1 MTMRTM
7 SGLGGLTATMVL
19 AAGLTAAAQD
29 AGEVFELKVTPEQT
43 AAATAAGTE
52 AGTKLGTAELPAG
65 KKIGVMLLSAQS
77 ASSQRIV
84 AATEEI
90 AALLGYEV
98 ITCDPNFDSQ
108 KIAQCATSLVAQKPD
123 IVFSVSQNPGPMG
136 SALGDAA
143 EQGIIWVGTVD
154 AVQPA
159 TGLTPYG
166 APGSVTAT
174 VMDKWL
180 FAEMAKRKGEGA
192 ELQVLALTAPTV
204 GVASLEQQNTLAADA
219 EAAGNV
225 KIVVQ
230 HDLDLANIVQ
240 DTLSTTTQTLQQYP
254 ELAGTWTV
262 CDFCVP
268 LIAQAVAAANVPA
281 DKRPVIAGDYTTAQT
296 IADLRAGNVDGV
308 VDLPWET
315 QVWVGVDQALQKWA
329 RGTDV
334 IPGFD
339 VFAGYGQGFMEPYMV
354 TKENVGASGSAP
366 IFGPDYE
373 SYFKAK
379 WKAEFGVGG

>member
-1 MTMRTM
+1 MSKRMRFGSGVLSGAILLA
-7 SGLGGLTATMVL
+7 SGLA
-19 AAGLTAAAQD
+19 AAAQD
-29 AGEVFELKVTPEQT
+29 DAGFALRASAEESA
-43 AAATAAGTE
+43 AAATAGAE

-84 AATEEI
+84 SATEEI

-98 ITCDPNFDSQ
+98 ITCDPNFDAQ
-108 KIAQCATSLVAQKPD
+108 KVAQCATSLVAQKPD
-123 IVFSVSQNPGPMG
+123 IIFSVSQNPGPMG
-136 SALGDAA
+136 SSLGDAA

-154 AVQPA
+154 DVQPA
-159 TGLTPYG
+159 PGLTAYG
-166 APGSVTAT
+166 APGKVTAT
-174 VMDKWL
+174 AMNTWL

-192 ELQVLALTAPTV
+192 ELQVMALTAPTV
-204 GVASLEQQNTLAADA
+204 GIASLEQQNTLIADA
-219 EAAGNV
+219 AAAGNV

-230 HDLDLANIVQ
+230 HDLDLPNIVQ

-268 LIAQAVAAANVPA
+268 LIAQAVAAAGVPA
-281 DKRPVIAGDYTTAQT
+281 DKRPVIAGNYTTAQT
-296 IADLRAGNVDGV
+296 ISDLRAGNVDGV

-315 QVWVGVDQALQKWA
+315 QVWVGMDQALEKWA
-329 RGTDV
+329 RGVEMAPDF
-334 IPGFD
+334 G
-339 VFAGYGQGFMEPYMV
+339 VFASYGQGFMAPYMV
-354 TKENVGASGSAP
+354 TKENVGESGAAP

-373 SYFKAK
+373 SFFKAK
-379 WKAEFGVGG
+379 WKSEFGVGG

>member
-1 MTMRTM
+1 MNGTDRMKV
-7 SGLGGLTATMVL
+7 GLLAAVLLVAGGLSAMAQDGQGFALRATPEES
-19 AAGLTAAAQD
+19 AAA
-29 AGEVFELKVTPEQT
+29 A
-43 AAATAAGTE
+43 AAGTT
-52 AGTKLGTAELPAG
+52 AGETLGTAQLPTG

-123 IVFSVSQNPGPMG
+123 IIFSVSQNPGPMG
-136 SALGDAA
+136 SSLGDAA

-159 TGLTPYG
+159 DGLTPYG
-166 APGSVTAT
+166 APGKVTAT
-174 VMDKWL
+174 EINAWL
-180 FAEMAKRKGEGA
+180 FAEMAKRKGPDA
-192 ELQVLALTAPTV
+192 ELQVMALTAPTV
-204 GVASLEQQNTLAADA
+204 GIASLEQQNTLIADA

-254 ELAGTWTV
+254 DLAGTWTV

-268 LIAQAVAAANVPA
+268 LIAQAVAAAGVPD
-281 DKRPVIAGDYTTAQT
+281 DKRPVIAGNYTTAQT
-296 IADLRAGNVDGV
+296 ISDLRAGNVDGV

-315 QVWVGVDQALQKWA
+315 QVWVGMDQALQKWA

-334 IPGFD
+334 APTFD
-339 VFAGYGQGFMEPYMV
+339 VFASYDQGFMAPYMV
-354 TKENVGASGSAP
+354 TKENVGESGAAP

-379 WKAEFGVGG
+379 WKAEFGVGE